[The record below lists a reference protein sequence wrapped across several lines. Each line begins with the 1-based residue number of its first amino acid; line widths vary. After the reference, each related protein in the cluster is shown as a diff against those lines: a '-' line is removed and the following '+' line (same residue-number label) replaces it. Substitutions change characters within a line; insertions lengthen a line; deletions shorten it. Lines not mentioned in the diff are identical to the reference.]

1 MRFSYLFY
9 DPIPE
14 LDDLDRRM
22 AILSSLGYQG
32 IELSAFYP
40 LPYRMEEVASLA
52 EKHALPVVSFL
63 TGWSYPNER
72 LCLSSPD
79 PAIRDRAVARLGD
92 YVGQASEVGALL
104 VMGLMQGLRS
114 DEPDEGAAKDRIA
127 ESLRR
132 VARVAEDAGVSIVV
146 EPVNHLQVGFHNSAA
161 EVAALVGRVG
171 SPAVGYM
178 LDTFHVNIEERSME
192 EAIRIHGPAIRH
204 VHLCETT
211 GGLLGT
217 GHLDVPGVLSALGEA
232 GYDRFVSVKVYRG
245 AGWEEAARD
254 SMEHLRRSGFARS

>member
-1 MRFSYLFY
+1 MRFSFLFY
-9 DPIPE
+9 DPIPR
-14 LDDLDRRM
+14 LDELDRRM
-22 AILSSLGYQG
+22 GGLASLGYQG

-40 LPYRMEEVASLA
+40 LPYGMEEVAALA
-52 EKHALPVVSFL
+52 QKHALPVVSFL
-63 TGWSYPNER
+63 TGWSYPNEG

-79 PAIRDRAVARLGD
+79 DAVRDRAVARLGD
-92 YVGQASEVGALL
+92 YVGQAKAVGALL

-114 DEPDEGAAKDRIA
+114 DEPDEAKAKGRITEA
-127 ESLRR
+127 LLR
-132 VARVAEDAGVSIVV
+132 VARVAEDAGVSLAI

-161 EVAALVGRVG
+161 EVAALVERVG

-178 LDTFHVNIEERSME
+178 LDTFHVNIEERSMA
-192 EAIRIHGPAIRH
+192 EAFRLHGPAIRH

-245 AGWEEAARD
+245 AAWEEAARH
-254 SMEHLRRSGFARS
+254 SMEHLRRCGVPRT